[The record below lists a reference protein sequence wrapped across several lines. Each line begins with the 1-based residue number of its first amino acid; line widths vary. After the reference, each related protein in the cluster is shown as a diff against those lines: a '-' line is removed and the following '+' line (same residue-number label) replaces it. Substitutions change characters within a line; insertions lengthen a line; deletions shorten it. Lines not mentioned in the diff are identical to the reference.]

1 MTDAEIRGIFAGAS
15 DFEARTLRS
24 GEAQLYGYFV
34 DGLVSGS
41 FVSEYIY
48 RPVSQDLPE
57 SVGEAYN
64 KALR

>member
-1 MTDAEIRGIFAGAS
+1 MTDAEIRGIFQGAS
-15 DFEARTLRS
+15 DFETRALRS
-24 GEAQLYGYFV
+24 GQGQLYGYFI

-57 SVGEAYN
+57 SIPEAYD
-64 KALR
+64 